1 MNLDPLIVIASI
13 FTYLIFYN
21 GCLTFRLSAVQNII
35 AAAMVAFNIL
45 SVSRIMGI
53 LAVIPLMLMLI
64 LYAGW
69 LQKQD
74 FLLNALL
81 ILLSYMVVVAVRN
94 TTHIVLKICGF
105 EKTVF
110 WIFYALI
117 DYPIFY
123 IASRFLAKKAV
134 AVRGNMVWSAAPKT
148 LAVIAADI
156 ILCVCIFMMNIK
168 AIDQSEST
176 AADLFLDIIL
186 YTAYFLLT
194 FLMIAVIVKEFDINA
209 KIMMKQHSYDNL
221 KEYMDQI
228 EELNQSLH
236 TFRHDYVNVMMSM
249 AGYIETEDLDGLRK
263 YFERE
268 VYPLGRQLY
277 KENYAISCLHN
288 LAVVE
293 LKSLISVKVNYA
305 MELHVKVDIDI
316 SDKIDTISM
325 KTIDL
330 IRIIGILLDNAIEA
344 SQECSSPAISLGIVK
359 SGRCIV
365 FIVKNTYIKKQIDYS
380 RLGSL
385 GISSKGELRGNGL
398 FIVKSMIERY
408 NYVTL
413 DTEYDDESFTQ
424 CLEICGE
431 ALEVVE

>member
-1 MNLDPLIVIASI
+1 
-13 FTYLIFYN
+13 
-21 GCLTFRLSAVQNII
+21 
-35 AAAMVAFNIL
+35 
-45 SVSRIMGI
+45 
-53 LAVIPLMLMLI
+53 ML
-64 LYAGW
+64 
-69 LQKQD
+69 
-74 FLLNALL
+74 F
-81 ILLSYMVVVAVRN
+81 
-94 TTHIVLKICGF
+94 C
-105 EKTVF
+105 
-110 WIFYALI
+110 
-117 DYPIFY
+117 
-123 IASRFLAKKAV
+123 
-134 AVRGNMVWSAAPKT
+134 
-148 LAVIAADI
+148 
-156 ILCVCIFMMNIK
+156 
-168 AIDQSEST
+168 
-176 AADLFLDIIL
+176 
-186 YTAYFLLT
+186 
-194 FLMIAVIVKEFDINA
+194 
-209 KIMMKQHSYDNL
+209 
-221 KEYMDQI
+221 
-228 EELNQSLH
+228 
-236 TFRHDYVNVMMSM
+236 
-249 AGYIETEDLDGLRK
+249 
-263 YFERE
+263 
-268 VYPLGRQLY
+268 RQLY

>member
-1 MNLDPLIVIASI
+1 MDPLMVIASI

-21 GCLTFRLSAVQNII
+21 GCLTFRLSVAQNII
-35 AAAMVAFNIL
+35 AAAMAAFNIL
-45 SVSRIMGI
+45 FVSRMMGI

-69 LQKQD
+69 LKKQD

-81 ILLSYMVVVAVRN
+81 ILLSYMVVVVVGN
-94 TTHIVLKICGF
+94 PTHLVLKMCGF
-105 EKTVF
+105 EKNIF

-123 IASRFLAKKAV
+123 IASRFLSKKAA
-134 AVRGNMVWSAAPKT
+134 AVRGNMVWAAAPKT

-168 AIDQSEST
+168 AIYQSGST
-176 AADLFLDIIL
+176 AADLFWGIIL
-186 YTAYFLLT
+186 YTAYFFLT
-194 FLMIAVIVKEFDINA
+194 FLMIAVIAKEFDTNA
-209 KIMMKQHSYDNL
+209 KIMMKQQSYDNL

-228 EELNQSLH
+228 EELYQSLH
-236 TFRHDYVNVMMSM
+236 TFRHDYANVMMSM
-249 AGYIETEDLDGLRK
+249 AGYIETEDLDGLKK

-268 VYPLGRQLY
+268 IYPLSRQHNR
-277 KENYAISCLHN
+277 ENYAISCLHN

-305 MELHVKVDIDI
+305 MELHIKVDIDI
-316 SDKIDTISM
+316 SDKIDKINM

-344 SQECSSPAISLGIVK
+344 SQECSSPAISLGIIK
-359 SGRCIV
+359 SGRCIT

-380 RLGSL
+380 RLGSM
-385 GISSKGELRGNGL
+385 GVSSNGERRGNGL
-398 FIVKSMIERY
+398 YIVKSMIESY

-413 DTEYDDESFTQ
+413 DTEYDGESFTQ
-424 CLEICGE
+424 YLEICGE
-431 ALEVVE
+431 ALEVEE